1 MTQAVSQHR
10 ASPRWTD
17 YLPLSRG
24 AWRNT
29 AFVAAGVPVHAVA
42 LSAVVA
48 SWTVM
53 GDVESV
59 GQILI
64 TLVTS
69 LLLPLVLLRPLTG
82 IQRSRFWGLL
92 DADLPPPPPV
102 GRDVRAFLRSP
113 ATWRQLAYH
122 AIVGPMLGLGGLL
135 VIVMWAAGFGMA
147 LVYAYAWALP
157 PYSALALPAHNRA
170 ATLMTTGG
178 ILLLLIAPTVAALVA
193 RLDAR
198 AARALLGPSRAEV
211 LERQVEDLAEKR
223 AGVVDAADAERRRIE
238 RDLHDGVQ
246 QRLVSLAMN
255 LGLAKE
261 TLTGVPDDAMQV
273 IAEAHTEAKEAL
285 TDLRNVVRGLHPA
298 VLDDRGLDAALSGI
312 AARAPLPVKL
322 RVDVSERPAPTVEA
336 VAYFVASEALT
347 NVTKHA
353 RASHVEMTLARHGN
367 VLRMTITDDGI
378 GGADP
383 SGGTGINGLRQRVG
397 SVDGTF
403 RIISPVGGPTVIT
416 VELPCVL

>member
-1 MTQAVSQHR
+1 MTQAVPQRR

-29 AFVAAGVPVHAVA
+29 AFVTAGVPVHLVV
-42 LSAVVA
+42 LSAFAVP
-48 SWTVM
+48 WTTVPAAD
-53 GDVESV
+53 GPGWWLALVISV
-59 GQILI
+59 
-64 TLVTS
+64 
-69 LLLPLVLLRPLTG
+69 LLPLPLLRPLTAV
-82 IQRSRFWGLL
+82 QRSRFWSVLGI
-92 DADLPPPPPV
+92 DVPPPTRV
-102 GRDVRAFLRSP
+102 GRDIRAFLRSP

-122 AIVGPMLGLGGLL
+122 TLAGPVFGLGGLL
-135 VIVMWAAGFGMA
+135 VIVMWAAGFAMA
-147 LVYAYAWALP
+147 LFYAYAWTLP
-157 PYSALALPAHNRA
+157 SYSALALPAHNRA

-178 ILLLLIAPTVAALVA
+178 ILLLLVTPAVAVLVA

-261 TLTGVPDDAMQV
+261 TLTGVPDNAMQV

-312 AARAPLPVKL
+312 AARTPLPVKL
-322 RVDVSERPAPTVEA
+322 RVDVPERPAPTVEA

-353 RASHVEMTLARHGN
+353 RASHVEMVLTRHRN
-367 VLRMTITDDGI
+367 VLRMTVTDDGI

-383 SGGTGINGLRQRVG
+383 SGGTGINGLRQRVA